1 MLGIAAS
8 GQICELMLD
17 NVPAG
22 IAIFDRDMRYLGCSR
37 RFREEFGLGDRD
49 VVGQL
54 HYDVFPGMPE
64 DVRATHRRILAGATE
79 TAELDILQWPD
90 GTIDWVEWKMMPWR
104 DQDGE
109 IGGAL
114 LFANR
119 KTEQVALQTREQTSH
134 LAMQLL
140 IDSAADYAIIMAG
153 LDQKISMWSSGA
165 ERLFGWTASEAIG
178 QTLSIIQVPDEQ
190 QDSGIGER
198 LSQVVEMGG
207 FRDRGWRKR
216 KDGSQ
221 VMVDLTASP
230 IRDQFGRLIAYCGVL
245 RDITP
250 DLERERVLRENAARL
265 RSIVDTVPDAMIT
278 MDEYGIVESFSAA
291 AERLFGYRAAEVV
304 GQNIA
309 MLMPEPD
316 RSRHDGYLARYRA
329 DGVRHI
335 IGKARRVF
343 GQRKDGSVFAHEL
356 HVGEFEV
363 DGRRV
368 FTGFIRDLTQREADA
383 AQLRETEAELA
394 QISRGA
400 ALATMGSALAHEL
413 NQPLTAIANYLQAAA
428 SIDPAGGEGAVAL
441 LREALEESSRQ
452 ALRAGEIIHR
462 LRAFLARSDLERR
475 IADTAEVVK
484 DALALA
490 LPGADAGS
498 VNLDMEISPDCP
510 AIFADRIQIQQV
522 LINLVRNAFE
532 ALGGTGRIE
541 VYAEPHPDGVHFTV
555 LDDGPGLPLELEHHL
570 FEPFSGARTKG
581 MGLGLAI
588 SRTIIEANGGRMWH
602 KRVPTGGAAFHFTVP
617 VAEDSDG

>member
-1 MLGIAAS
+1 MLGFAAS

-37 RFREEFGLGDRD
+37 RFREDFGLGERD
-49 VVGQL
+49 VVGLL

-64 DVRATHRRILAGATE
+64 DVRATHRRVLAGATE
-79 TAELDILQWPD
+79 SAELDSLRWPD
-90 GTIDWVEWKMMPWR
+90 GSVDWVEWKMMPWR
-104 DQDGE
+104 DEAGE

-114 LFANR
+114 LLASR
-119 KTEQVALQTREQTSH
+119 KTDQVTLQTREQTTH
-134 LAMQLL
+134 VAMQLL

-178 QTLSIIQVPDEQ
+178 QALSILHVPDQ
-190 QDSGIGER
+190 QPARGIDEG
-198 LSQVVEMGG
+198 LSQVLEMGG
-207 FRDRGWRKR
+207 FRDRGWRRR

-221 VMVDLTASP
+221 VMVDLTATP

-250 DLERERVLRENAARL
+250 ELERERVLRESEARL
-265 RSIVDTVPDAMIT
+265 RSIIDTVPDAMIT

-291 AERLFGYRAAEVV
+291 AERLFGYQASEVV
-304 GQNIA
+304 GQNVS

-316 RSRHDGYLARYRA
+316 RSRHDGYLARYRQGGA
-329 DGVRHI
+329 RRI
-335 IGKARRVF
+335 IGMARRVM

-356 HVGEFEV
+356 HVGEFQR
-363 DGRRV
+363 DGLAM

-383 AQLRETEAELA
+383 AQLREIEAELA

-428 SIDPAGGEGAVAL
+428 SIDPSGGEGAIAL

-475 IADTAEVVK
+475 VAETPELVK
-484 DALALA
+484 EALALA

-498 VNLDMEISPDCP
+498 VGLHMDIAPDCP

-532 ALGGTGRIE
+532 ALGGDGRIE
-541 VYAEPHPDGVHFTV
+541 IYAEPDPDGVHFTV
-555 LDDGPGLPLELEHHL
+555 KDNGPGLHPEIEQHL
-570 FEPFSGARTKG
+570 FEPFSGTRTKG

-588 SRTIIEANGGRMWH
+588 CRTIIEANGGRMWH
-602 KRVPTGGAAFHFTVP
+602 ERVPTGGAAFHFTVP
-617 VAEDSDG
+617 VAEDGDG

>member
-1 MLGIAAS
+1 MLGFAAS

-37 RFREEFGLGDRD
+37 RFREEFGLADRD

-54 HYDVFPGMPE
+54 HYDVFPNMPE
-64 DVRATHRRILAGATE
+64 DVRATHRRVLGGVTE
-79 TAELDILQWPD
+79 SNDLEIMQWPD
-90 GTIDWVEWKMMPWR
+90 GKIDWVEWKMMPWR
-104 DQDGE
+104 DEAGE

-119 KTEQVALQTREQTSH
+119 KTEQVALEKREHTSN

-153 LDQKISMWSSGA
+153 LDQTISMWSSGA

-178 QTLSIIQVPDEQ
+178 QSLEIIQVPDQ
-190 QDSGIGER
+190 QSAQGVGER
-198 LSQVVEMGG
+198 LAHVGAMGS
-207 FRDRGWRKR
+207 FHDRGWRRR

-221 VMVDLTASP
+221 VMVELTATP
-230 IRDQFGRLIAYCGVL
+230 IRDQFGRLVGYCGVL
-245 RDITP
+245 RDITAEL
-250 DLERERVLRENAARL
+250 DRERVLRENEARL
-265 RSIVDTVPDAMIT
+265 RSMIDTVPDAMIT
-278 MDEYGIVESFSAA
+278 MDDHGIVQSFSAA
-291 AERLFGYRAAEVV
+291 AERLFGYPAAEVI
-304 GQNIA
+304 GQNIS

-316 RSRHDGYLARYRA
+316 RARHDGYLARYRA
-329 DGVRHI
+329 GGARHI

-363 DGRRV
+363 DGRPV

-413 NQPLTAIANYLQAAA
+413 NQPLTAITNYLQAAA
-428 SIDPAGGEGAVAL
+428 SIDPADGKGAVAL
-441 LREALEESSRQ
+441 LREALTESSRQ

-462 LRAFLARSDLERR
+462 LRAFLARSDLDRR
-475 IADTAEVVK
+475 VADTADLVK
-484 DALALA
+484 EALALA

-498 VNLDMEISPDCP
+498 VNLLMDISPDCP

-532 ALGGTGRIE
+532 ALAGTGRIE
-541 VYAEPHPDGVHFTV
+541 IYAEAHPDGVEFTV
-555 LDDGPGLPLELEHHL
+555 LDNGPGLPPVLQQHL
-570 FEPFSGARTKG
+570 FEPFSGTRTKG

-588 SRTIIEANGGRMWH
+588 CRTIIEANGGRMWH
-602 KRVPTGGAAFHFTVP
+602 EPVPTGGAAFHFTVP
-617 VAEDSDG
+617 VAEDGDG